1 MSIHKYHGSYV
12 RPVDNLDTFYEA
24 DRQEV
29 MAVMYFL
36 QALKRRGLIKQY
48 VKVHDNMTCVYSLK
62 HMVVDFYS
70 VLMSKG
76 IKCFNGAGRRI
87 HQDSAAIACQKMYFD
102 SIRRPNDGDFNAD
115 GWYNYVA
122 LFRLDPKGKYG
133 VAPRLG
139 KIIAEEI
146 YEEARYLLPLL
157 KGTDPKRMGYDRS
170 HGRFYKAA

>member
-1 MSIHKYHGSYV
+1 MSIHDYHGSYV
-12 RPVDNLDTFYEA
+12 RPVDNLDTFPRA

-29 MAVMYFL
+29 MASMYFL

-48 VKVHDNMTCVYSLK
+48 FKVHDNMTCVYSLK
-62 HMVVDFYS
+62 HMVEDFYS
-70 VLMSKG
+70 ELRDKG
-76 IKCFNGAGRRI
+76 IRCFEGVGHI
-87 HQDSAAIACQKMYFD
+87 HQDSAALACQKMYFD

-133 VAPRLG
+133 VCPRLG
-139 KIIAEEI
+139 EIIAKEV

-157 KGTDPKRMGYDRS
+157 QGVEQNGMGYDRS

>member
-1 MSIHKYHGSYV
+1 MSIHDYHGSYV

-29 MAVMYFL
+29 MATMYFL
-36 QALKRRGLIKQY
+36 QALKRRGLIKEY
-48 VKVHDNMTCVYSLK
+48 NKVHDNMTCVYTLK
-62 HMVVDFYS
+62 HMVEDFYRE
-70 VLMSKG
+70 LRDKG
-76 IKCFNGAGRRI
+76 IRCFDGVGHI
-87 HQDSAAIACQKMYFD
+87 HQDSAAVACQQMYRN

-133 VAPRLG
+133 VGPGLG
-139 KIIAEEI
+139 KIIAKEV
-146 YEEARYLLPLL
+146 YEEACYLLPLL
-157 KGTDPKRMGYDRS
+157 QGVEQNGMGYDRS